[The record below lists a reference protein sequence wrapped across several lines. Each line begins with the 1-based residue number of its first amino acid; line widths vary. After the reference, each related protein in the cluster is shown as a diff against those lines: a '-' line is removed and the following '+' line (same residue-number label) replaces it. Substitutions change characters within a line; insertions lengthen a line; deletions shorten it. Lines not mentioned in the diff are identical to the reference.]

1 MKHLSLAL
9 IFTISL
15 FASATSLA
23 KSLPNTQKIV
33 QESDLFMSNLA
44 SDDAETAINLI
55 SVYLGIDADQFNQR
69 AQKIVSDMK
78 RINASAGKP
87 LAFAKL
93 DEQSIGDHFFKVR
106 YLLKYQQAAIV
117 WEINF
122 YQPESGWRLVD
133 ISFNTDIDALFK
145 EQK

>member
-9 IFTISL
+9 IFTLSL

-23 KSLPNTQKIV
+23 KSLPSTQKIT
-33 QESDLFMSNLA
+33 QETDLFMSNLA
-44 SDDAETAINLI
+44 SGDAETAINLI

-69 AQKIVSDMK
+69 AQKIISDMK

-93 DEQSIGDHFFKVR
+93 DEQSIGDHFFQVR

-145 EQK
+145 E

>member
-9 IFTISL
+9 VFTLSL

-23 KSLPNTQKIV
+23 KSLPSTQKIT
-33 QESDLFMSNLA
+33 QETDLFMSNLA
-44 SDDAETAINLI
+44 SGDAETAINLI

-69 AQKIVSDMK
+69 AQKIVNDMK

-87 LAFAKL
+87 IAFAKL
-93 DEQSIGDHFFKVR
+93 DEQSIEDHFFQVR

-145 EQK
+145 E